1 MRKQQYIVI
10 YVASMLLMWQNCCSQ
25 TLLQKADLI
34 PLSNDS
40 LNKLATISYALD
52 TKTADF
58 IYDYL
63 IERALTSNNTEDLY
77 SAYHFKAYN
86 YETQQL
92 YADAL
97 HYDSLAAET
106 IKNKDLNAYTSTLID
121 IAIVQRKLQHFPES
135 RNLYLT
141 VLELS
146 KKNKDVQNQQNALCG
161 LGILY
166 DAAGNLDH
174 AINYF
179 KEALALAEANHDAAN
194 RIVYLNN
201 LAEEFTKNKQYAN
214 ALASIERAYNIAKT
228 TDDYDSKIY
237 IGQQYAQTLADL
249 GRFDEA
255 LIKINETL
263 AQCQGFSIRR
273 DVNTLSIAKGEI
285 FLKQH
290 NTNAAATIF
299 LECLAR
305 PMNVTHQA
313 TVNYELGK
321 IYQDQGKI
329 AKAKPYL
336 LKSQTLAEQNQLL
349 GYDEKSHRALYYI
362 YSVEKNSKK
371 ALFHL
376 EKANALR
383 DEHFNF
389 EKSAKVSELLFRYD
403 LAQGEQKI
411 KEVELTAN
419 RNLMWAGGLLSVLLI
434 LSLVYIMALR
444 SGTYNALKK
453 KSREIKA
460 QKEQLEVSNQIL
472 FSKNQEIEAQKA
484 QLEYS
489 NQAMLLKNEEIEA
502 QTRLLEESNGM
513 LRQFSY
519 AVAHDL
525 KEPLRTM
532 SSFIKIINRRY
543 APLLPSDSKEYFDF
557 VISGADRMTK
567 MLEGLLRYSMMSMN
581 KNVEVEVFSL
591 SDVVK
596 EVTNSLYVT
605 INERQAKI
613 IFDDAMPMVCMNR
626 LHTVQ
631 LVQNLVSNALKFVE
645 QSPIIEIQSH
655 VNELGQVLFSIKD
668 NGIGIDKDS
677 GGKLFQ
683 LFHRVHRDT
692 TRFEGTGVGL
702 ALCKSIVE
710 KYNGQIW
717 FESEKDQG
725 TEFFMS
731 LPKAA

>member
-1 MRKQQYIVI
+1 MRKHQQHSLI
-10 YVASMLLMWQNCCSQ
+10 YVASILLLLMGQDVRTQ
-25 TLLQKADLI
+25 TLLQKLDLV

-40 LNKLATISYALD
+40 LHSLATNYYAFD

-58 IYDYL
+58 ICDYL
-63 IERALTSNNTEDLY
+63 IERALSSKNTTELY
-77 SAYHFKAYN
+77 DAYHQKAFN
-86 YETQQL
+86 YEKQQW
-92 YADAL
+92 YSEAF
-97 HYDSLAAET
+97 HYDSLSAELV
-106 IKNKDLNAYTSTLID
+106 KDSDLHTYSYTLID
-121 IAIVQRKLQHFPES
+121 MAIVQRKLQNFPRS
-135 RNLYLT
+135 RTIYLT

-146 KKNKDVQNQQNALCG
+146 KKNKDIENQQNALCG

-166 DAAGNLDH
+166 DAAGNMDN

-179 KEALALAEANHDAAN
+179 KEALALAEASSDSAKC
-194 RIVYLNN
+194 IVYLNN
-201 LAEEFTKNKQYAN
+201 LAEEFSKNKQYN
-214 ALASIERAYNIAKT
+214 EALANIERASNIAKT
-228 TDDYDSKIY
+228 TNDYDSKIY
-237 IGQQYAQTLADL
+237 IGQQYAQALADL
-249 GRFDEA
+249 GRFEEA
-255 LIKINETL
+255 LMKIEETL

-273 DVNTLSIAKGEI
+273 DINTLSIVKGDI
-285 FLKQH
+285 FLKQR
-290 NTNAAATIF
+290 NMNAAVAIF

-321 IYQDQGKI
+321 IYQDRGEI

-336 LKSQTLAEQNQLL
+336 IKAQALAEQNQLL
-349 GYDEKSHRALYYI
+349 GYDEKSHRALYAVY
-362 YSVEKNSKK
+362 VAEKNSTK
-371 ALFHL
+371 ALYHL

-383 DEHFNF
+383 DQYFNF

-411 KEVELTAN
+411 KEVELQAS
-419 RNLMWAGGLLSVLLI
+419 RNLMLAGGILSLLLI
-434 LSLVYIMALR
+434 VSLVYIMYLR
-444 SGTYNALKK
+444 SGTYNVLKVKSEKIEQQKAELEIANEAMARK
-453 KSREIKA
+453 KE
-460 QKEQLEVSNQIL
+460 ELEV
-472 FSKNQEIEAQKA
+472 
-484 QLEYS
+484 
-489 NQAMLLKNEEIEA
+489 QA
-502 QTRLLEESNGM
+502 RLLEESNGL

-581 KNVEVEVFSL
+581 KKMEVEAFSL

-613 IFDDAMPMVCMNR
+613 IFNDTMPMVCMNR

-645 QSPIIEIQSH
+645 QSPVIEIQSH
-655 VNELGQVLFSIKD
+655 VNEAGQVLFSIKD

-725 TEFFMS
+725 TKFFMS